1 MIGGVRVKQS
11 TDGAVNVHVVSK
23 RPGSAVVGLAG
34 GGGGSVGGQTT
45 AENPSASGAVG
56 ASSSS
61 SNGSGSATS
70 SASSSCG
77 SAGRNASLIGASVQS
92 SAIPGAEAGS
102 IGGQRVSLT
111 VMPNG
116 DINLKRG
123 DDLTGE
129 SFDIS

>member
-23 RPGSAVVGLAG
+23 RPGSAAVGLAG
-34 GGGGSVGGQTT
+34 GGGGSVGGQIT

-56 ASSSS
+56 ASSS